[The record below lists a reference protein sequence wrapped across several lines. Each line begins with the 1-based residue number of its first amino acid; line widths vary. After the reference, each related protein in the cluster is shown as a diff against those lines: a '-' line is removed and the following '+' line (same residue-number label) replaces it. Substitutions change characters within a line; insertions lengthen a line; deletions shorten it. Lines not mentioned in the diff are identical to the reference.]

1 MITDPEFRAA
11 MSRLAS
17 GVTVVTT
24 RDLAGRPHGLTV
36 TAFSSLS
43 AEPPLV
49 LFCIHKQTYSHYAFF
64 ERQAFVVSILSE
76 EQEEISRQFAD
87 PSEEKFVRVDL
98 VDTEIGLP
106 GIANSLALLECRVVD
121 HHDGGDHTIV
131 IGEIDHATW
140 NDGNPLIYFRSD
152 YRKICS

>member
-24 RDLAGRPHGLTV
+24 RDLAGLPHGLTV

-76 EQEEISRQFAD
+76 DQEEISREFAD
-87 PSEEKFVRVDL
+87 SGDEKFVRVRL
-98 VDTEIGLP
+98 VETEIGLP
-106 GIANSLALLECRVVD
+106 GIAGSLAILECRVVQ

-131 IGEIDHATW
+131 VGEIDRATVTE
-140 NDGNPLIYFRSD
+140 GSPLIYFRSD
-152 YRKICS
+152 YQKICK

>member
-76 EQEEISRQFAD
+76 DQEEVSQQFANPED
-87 PSEEKFVRVDL
+87 DKFVRVQL

-106 GIANSLALLECRVVD
+106 GIAHSLAILECRVVD

-131 IGEIDHATW
+131 IGEIDRAIFK
-140 NDGNPLIYFRSD
+140 DGNPLIYYRSD